1 MLTLK
6 SRNLRETA
14 MKKVIVTEKTIKRI
28 MFTLAVAAALML
40 ALASGVPSVPT
51 KSTRALMYSVIMGA
65 LRPFRVPARLISK
78 AAQPLNSQ

>member
-6 SRNLRETA
+6 SRHLRETA

-28 MFTLAVAAALML
+28 TFTLAVAAALML

-51 KSTRALMYSVIMGA
+51 KSPRADVFGHYG
-65 LRPFRVPARLISK
+65 RLT
-78 AAQPLNSQ
+78 PVW